1 MGGLSFWHILIV
13 ILVIVV
19 LFGAGKIPRLMKDLG
34 TGIKAFKGSMKDDGE
49 VDTSQSQPAPQPAQ
63 TAPAPQPQIIQPQ
76 QAQPPQPQPQ
86 TVVRDANDNVAASEP
101 PKSATRKKQTKG

>member
-34 TGIKAFKGSMKDDGE
+34 TGIKAFKGSMKDEGE
-49 VDTSQSQPAPQPAQ
+49 ADKTEAAPAQPAPPPVQ
-63 TAPAPQPQIIQPQ
+63 TAPVVQPQVIQPQ
-76 QAQPPQPQPQ
+76 QPQAQPQ
-86 TVVRDANDNVAASEP
+86 TVVRDANDNVATAP
-101 PKSATRKKQTKG
+101 APKTAPRKKQTKG